1 MVSRIGIEHMSNY
14 IDEVM
19 KTHREIEHALEKT
32 VRISSAQVTELVVND
47 LAEKYRYNIHKGNT
61 RWAAAFY
68 TVLRYYLTQDE
79 MDALDT
85 LVEKVE

>member
-1 MVSRIGIEHMSNY
+1 MNNQQDY

-19 KTHREIEHALEKT
+19 RTNRSIEHALEKT

-47 LAEKYRYNIHKGNT
+47 LIEKYRYNIQKGNT

-68 TVLRYYLTQDE
+68 TVLRYYLTREE

-85 LVEKVE
+85 LVKKVEP